1 MSDDFRVRAD
11 LNEAEHARRLVH
23 GLHEHE
29 VEHDLAERLRHRV
42 PVSASDA
49 SVFVYAG
56 DEPAAVQAAVI
67 VRDVLADHGLT
78 GELSLARWH
87 PVEEAWEPLDVPLP
101 ETPEALAAE
110 HAKVEAREA
119 QESASLG
126 AQWEVRIDAASHR
139 DAEAMADRLEA
150 EGLAPLRRWKHVFVS
165 VATDD
170 DARALAD
177 RLRAELPEAVAV
189 TAEGTAADAW
199 RATHPFAVLGG
210 IAN

>member
-1 MSDDFRVRAD
+1 MTDDFRVRAD
-11 LNEAEHARRLVH
+11 LPDAEHAHRLAR

-29 VEHDLAERLRHRV
+29 VEHDLAERLRHRL
-42 PVSASDA
+42 PVSASDT

-56 DEPAAVQAAVI
+56 DAQAAAHAAEI
-67 VRDVLADHGLT
+67 VRDVLADH
-78 GELSLARWH
+78 ELDGQVDIARWH
-87 PVEEAWEPLDVPLP
+87 PLEEAWEPVDVPLP
-101 ETPEALAAE
+101 ATPQDAAAE
-110 HAKVEAREA
+110 HARVEAREA
-119 QESASLG
+119 QESAAAG

-150 EGLAPLRRWKHVFVS
+150 DGLRPLRRWKHVFVS

-170 DARALAD
+170 EARALAD
-177 RLRAELPEAVAV
+177 RLRAELPEAEAV
-189 TAEGTAADAW
+189 IAEGTAADAW